1 MKGKWFVMNNPM
13 AGYIAARVKNKDEIV
28 HSGNLE
34 LYGNYSDSKAT
45 VQAVVNKLNDREA
58 EQ

>member
-1 MKGKWFVMNNPM
+1 M